1 MTMPT
6 RSRTTRLLYAAL
18 ALLATALM
26 LAACGTTKSD
36 KSSSSSSSSSKSS
49 AKVNPNAP
57 IKAGLKTVSIPK
69 QLGNPYE
76 EFEHSGV
83 TEALKELKGSNR
95 VTGPTDAGA
104 STQIPIINSA
114 VQQKPDAIII
124 AGNDPNAVAPA
135 LKQAATRGV
144 KIVGM
149 DSDVAPDARSVFINQ
164 VTTALVGK
172 NQVESIAKQIG
183 NKGDIAILSATANA
197 TNQNAWI
204 KVMKETL
211 KDPKYKDMKLVKVAY
226 GDDDDQKSFQQTQ
239 GLIQAYPNLKG
250 IISPTTVGVAAAAR
264 YLSTSPQKGKVKLT
278 GLGFPNQMRKYVKNG
293 TVDEFQLWVPK
304 DVGYLAGQAAAAL
317 VAGRITGKQGEKFK
331 AGRLGN
337 YTIGA
342 NGEIVLGPLTTF
354 NKANV
359 DKFNF

>member
-1 MTMPT
+1 MKSVHL
-6 RSRTTRLLYAAL
+6 RALLVAL
-18 ALLATALM
+18 ALLAALAF
-26 LAACGTTKSD
+26 AACGETQDDEGSEGESTPAAAQEGEAD
-36 KSSSSSSSSSKSS
+36 PS
-49 AKVNPNAP
+49 AEIPQ
-57 IKAGLKTVSIPK
+57 GLKTVSIPK

-76 EFEHSGV
+76 EFEHSGID
-83 TEALKELKGSNR
+83 EALEELGGSNR
-95 VTGPTDAGA
+95 ISGPTDAGA
-104 STQIPIINSA
+104 STQIPIINAA
-114 VQQKPDAIII
+114 VQQQPDAIII
-124 AGNDPNAVAPA
+124 AGNDPDAVAPA
-135 LKQAATRGV
+135 LKQAAQSDI

-164 VTTALVGK
+164 VTTDLVGK
-172 NQVESIAKQIG
+172 NQVESIARQID
-183 NKGDIAILSATANA
+183 NKGEIAILSATANA

-204 KVMKETL
+204 EVMKETL
-211 KDPKYKDMKLVKVAY
+211 KDPKYKDIKLVKVAY
-226 GDDDDQKSFQQTQ
+226 GDDDDQKSFQETQ

-278 GLGFPNQMRKYVKNG
+278 GLGFPNQMRKFVKDG

-317 VAGRITGKQGEKFK
+317 ASGRITGKEGEKFE
-331 AGRLGN
+331 AGRLGE

-354 NKANV
+354 KADNI
-359 DKFNF
+359 DDFDF